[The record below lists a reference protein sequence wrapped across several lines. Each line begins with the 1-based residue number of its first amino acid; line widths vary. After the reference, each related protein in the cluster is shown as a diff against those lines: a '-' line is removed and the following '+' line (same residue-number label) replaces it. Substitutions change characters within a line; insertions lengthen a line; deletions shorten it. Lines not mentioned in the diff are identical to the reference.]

1 MFQIRLGVRF
11 MRLFGTASVL
21 IALVILIGQPISVRA
36 QPCLQLAGLEDAV
49 GREVGEKLEHIFVG
63 HDPCLSVQ
71 YMPASRSE
79 AMLLSGQID
88 GDFPRLPEFAP
99 YVGGKAV
106 MVPVPLI
113 SGDGMLV
120 TSDPTITSIDD
131 LGAVTLGLRRGTK
144 WSLEASGAHINR
156 IFLPSYDI
164 VVDMFLRG
172 RLDAFLIESDNLRQY
187 EAQLVFATRTLVRH
201 GRAYLWLAKKNE
213 RYLPEI
219 TRVLNQSDF
228 QALDIYDR

>member
-1 MFQIRLGVRF
+1 

-21 IALVILIGQPISVRA
+21 IALVIVIWQPISVRA
-36 QPCLQLAGLEDAV
+36 LPCLQLAGLEDAI
-49 GREVGEKLEHIFVG
+49 GREVGEKLEHIFAG

-79 AMLLSGQID
+79 ALLLSGQID

-99 YVGGKAV
+99 YVGAKAV

-113 SGDGMLV
+113 SGEGVLV
-120 TSDPTITSIDD
+120 TSDPAINSVDD

-144 WSLEASGAHINR
+144 WSSEAAGGHINR

-164 VVDMFLRG
+164 VVDMFLRR
-172 RLDAFLIESDNLRQY
+172 RLDAFLIESNNLKHY
-187 EAQLVFATRTLVRH
+187 EAQLASATKTVVRQGH
-201 GRAYLWLAKKNE
+201 AYLWLSKKNE
-213 RYLPEI
+213 KYLPEI
-219 TRVLNQSDF
+219 TRVLTQSDF
-228 QALDIYDR
+228 QTLNAYDQ